1 MRKMLIIASTLL
13 VLGGIIFVIALGIGG
28 WDIRNLGSIKYE
40 TKTYEFSED
49 IKNISIDTDTTD
61 VVFVTTNEDKVKVV
75 CCENVK
81 MASSVTLS
89 DGNLTISEKDNRK
102 WYDYVTCFD
111 FSSPKTTIY
120 IPAGEY
126 GALSVK
132 ISTGDVSVSSGLSFE
147 SITHEGSTGDVKCSA
162 NVSGLIF
169 VTITTGDIELEG
181 VNAGEIKISS
191 STGDVDM
198 ENVECKGDISVAT
211 GSGEGE
217 FSSVTCNNF
226 IRGSTTGDSEL
237 EGVIATGKF
246 TIKQTTGDVK
256 FDRCDASEIY
266 VKVSTGDVKG
276 TLLTT
281 KIFLADSDTGSVSV
295 PKSTEGGICEIK
307 TSTGDI
313 KIKIVD

>member
-75 CCENVK
+75 CCENIK

-147 SITHEGSTGDVKCSA
+147 SITHDGSTGDVNISA
-162 NVSGLIF
+162 NASGLIF
-169 VTITTGDIELEG
+169 VKVGTGDVELKG
-181 VNAGEIKISS
+181 VEAGEIKVET
-191 STGDVDM
+191 STGDIDF
-198 ENVECKGDISVAT
+198 ENVTVTGDISVTT

-217 FSSVTCNNF
+217 FSSVTCSNF
-226 IRGSTTGDSEL
+226 TRKSGTGDSEL
-237 EGVIATGKF
+237 ENVIVSGKLSLTQSTGE
-246 TIKQTTGDVK
+246 VE

-266 VKVSTGDVKG
+266 VKTSTGDVTG
-276 TLLTT
+276 TLLTG
-281 KIFLADSDTGSVSV
+281 KIFDAHSSTGNERV
-295 PKSTEGGICEIK
+295 PQSTEGGICEIK